1 MTGIRI
7 LGAGLSGLTAAINLA
22 KKHFRNRLKAGVV
35 NRYLWEN
42 ILYKKDYSMV
52 INIAEFV
59 KKNIYSMHNYNLLQR
74 MIYPLALFNLEKKYP
89 KLKL

>member
-1 MTGIRI
+1 M
-7 LGAGLSGLTAAINLA
+7 L
-22 KKHFRNRLKAGVV
+22 
-35 NRYLWEN
+35 
-42 ILYKKDYSMV
+42 

-59 KKNIYSMHNYNLLQR
+59 KKNIYPMHNYNLLQR

>member
-1 MTGIRI
+1 
-7 LGAGLSGLTAAINLA
+7 
-22 KKHFRNRLKAGVV
+22 LKAGVV

-42 ILYKKDYSMV
+42 VLCRKNYSIL

-59 KKNIYSMHNYNLLQR
+59 KKNIFSMHNYNLLQR
-74 MIYPLALFNLEKKYP
+74 IIYPLVLFNLKKKYP

>member
-1 MTGIRI
+1 MFM
-7 LGAGLSGLTAAINLA
+7 LSS
-22 KKHFRNRLKAGVV
+22 NRLKAGVV

-42 ILYKKDYSMV
+42 VLCRKNYSIL

-59 KKNIYSMHNYNLLQR
+59 KKNIFSMHNYNLLQR
-74 MIYPLALFNLEKKYP
+74 IIYPLVLFNLKKKYP

>member
-35 NRYLWEN
+35 NRYLWETV
-42 ILYKKDYSMV
+42 LCKK
-52 INIAEFV
+52 
-59 KKNIYSMHNYNLLQR
+59 R
-74 MIYPLALFNLEKKYP
+74 LFNGD
-89 KLKL
+89 

>member
-35 NRYLWEN
+35 NRYLTDNFVQIINWEKTD
-42 ILYKKDYSMV
+42 LSSDYS
-52 INIAEFV
+52 
-59 KKNIYSMHNYNLLQR
+59 
-74 MIYPLALFNLEKKYP
+74 ALF
-89 KLKL
+89 